1 MWQTLWKRIRQ
12 HTAKEGGRLMG
23 VSIGVAGCVVMLKLA
38 GAFQFVD
45 LLLLD
50 YLFRWKPHESV
61 DSRIVIVAIG
71 ETDLNKVGQWPIP
84 DGVLAELLQKVQAQR
99 PRVVGMDIYRNL
111 PVEPGRQRLAQ
122 VFSSFPE
129 LIGIEKV
136 AGNPVGPSPILAR
149 LNQVAFSDMVL
160 DKDGSVRRALIAM
173 EPEAGQL
180 KVGLATRL
188 GLNYLAK
195 EGIQLQSLDGSGSR
209 LKLGKVTF
217 EPLQPSAGGYVN
229 ADMGGY
235 QILHRFRG
243 THRRFQV
250 VSMSAVL
257 EGQIPPDQMRDRIVL
272 IGSTAESLRDYFQ
285 TPFGQMAGVV
295 IHANLVSQ
303 ILSSALDGRTLLKPV
318 PKLLEWFWIWAWSLT
333 GTVLF
338 WRLLQA
344 RFSNRLPLPLL
355 GLGTT
360 GVTVGSLGLVTY
372 LFFLGGFWIPMA
384 PPLVALSISSL
395 LTTAYY
401 SQKVKRLATL
411 DSLTKVANRRAFDE
425 FLLQE
430 SAKPGCLSLIL
441 CDVDY
446 FKVYNDTYGHQAGD
460 ECLKQVAEAIQVT
473 VRRTDLV
480 ARYGGEEFAV
490 VLPQT
495 DAIVAAQIADR
506 IVQQVRETRLL
517 HAGSSVGPYVTLS
530 CGVASILAGANS
542 GWLGLIARADA
553 ALYTSKE
560 NGRDRFTVAS

>member
-1 MWQTLWKRIRQ
+1 MWQTLWKRIR
-12 HTAKEGGRLMG
+12 HRTAEEGGRLLG

-50 YLFRWKPHESV
+50 SLFRWKPTEPV

-71 ETDLNKVGQWPIP
+71 ETDLSRVGQWPIP

-111 PVEPGRQRLAQ
+111 PVVPGRQQLAQ

-136 AGNPVGPSPILAR
+136 AGNPVGPAPTLAR
-149 LNQVAFSDMVL
+149 LNQIAFSDMVL
-160 DKDGSVRRALIAM
+160 DKDGSVRRALLAM

-180 KVGLATRL
+180 KMGLATRL
-188 GLNYLAK
+188 GLDYLAK
-195 EGIQLQSLDGSGSR
+195 EGIQLQPLDSNGSR
-209 LKLGKVTF
+209 MKLGKMTF

-243 THRRFQV
+243 THRQFQV

-257 EGQIPPDQMRDRIVL
+257 EGQIAPDQMRDRIVL

-285 TPFGQMAGVV
+285 TPFGQVAGVV

-303 ILSSALDGRTLLKPV
+303 ILSAALEGRPLLKPV
-318 PKLLEWFWIWAWSLT
+318 PRLLEWFWIWVWSLT

-360 GVTVGSLGLVTY
+360 GVTVVSLGMSTY
-372 LFFLGGFWIPMA
+372 LLFIGGYWVPMV
-384 PPLVALSISSL
+384 PPLVALSVSSL
-395 LTTAYY
+395 VTTAYY
-401 SQKVKRLATL
+401 GQKLKRLATL

-460 ECLKQVAEAIQVT
+460 ECLKQVAEAIQAT
-473 VRRTDLV
+473 VRRSDLV
-480 ARYGGEEFAV
+480 SRYGGEEFAI
-490 VLPQT
+490 VLPHT
-495 DAIVAAQIADR
+495 DAVTAAQIADR
-506 IVQQVRETRLL
+506 IVRQVRETGLP
-517 HAGSSVGPYVTLS
+517 HAGSKVGPFVTIS
-530 CGVASILAGANS
+530 CGVATISSGANS
-542 GWLGLIARADA
+542 GWLSLIAKADA

-560 NGRDRFTVAS
+560 NGRDRSTIAS